1 MLIHRECFDVEDRGP
16 DGMTLCNGVV
26 HWHRRICEGITSV
39 ILLVSM
45 NCLGSLRGKRKLKT
59 YEYVGT
65 FHLWQLILHFPRCP
79 VALVQTLWRKKRL
92 DRQILGTHVCT

>member
-1 MLIHRECFDVEDRGP
+1 MRGNYKRYSA
-16 DGMTLCNGVV
+16 GQHELS
-26 HWHRRICEGITSV
+26 GIPSF
-39 ILLVSM
+39 
-45 NCLGSLRGKRKLKT
+45 KRKLKT